1 MVSHLETSIDPIFLP
16 GGGGGGTLDFKSTLQ
31 IKVLLGCYL
40 ATNSF
45 GLGRLFTNQVASLK
59 ILGGMVTRMVPT

>member
-16 GGGGGGTLDFKSTLQ
+16 GGGGGGDTMVFNSTLQ

-45 GLGRLFTNQVASLK
+45 GLGRLFYKSSCQPENSRCH
-59 ILGGMVTRMVPT
+59 GD

>member
-16 GGGGGGTLDFKSTLQ
+16 GGGGDTLDFKSTLQ